1 MEKENAPIKMRK
13 LKDFSD
19 TSGKR
24 FKVLLVCGILLGPVI
39 WFLVTR
45 FENRRC
51 FVYTRG
57 RMGSDDAAH
66 PGWLF
71 L

>member
-45 FENRRC
+45 FEKPRC
-51 FVYTRG
+51 FCLHQRPYG
-57 RMGSDDAAH
+57 K
-66 PGWLF
+66 
-71 L
+71 